1 MLLPATPNGV
11 KTKIRVRIY
20 DNSAIRDD
28 ETLFLCDA
36 SAEEIPGSTVDV
48 GHALRD
54 GLLVEGVDELVVVI
68 ARNPLQERFTLTN
81 QTDCFLN
88 QNW

>member
-1 MLLPATPNGV
+1 MASKRLFAAPNM
-11 KTKIRVRIY
+11 TIRP
-20 DNSAIRDD
+20 S

-68 ARNPLQERFTLTN
+68 ARNPLQEGFTLTTR
-81 QTDCFLN
+81 QTASL
-88 QNW
+88 